1 MKIKN
6 INDLKKIKSHLEIVN
21 KYLEETKIF
30 FKELDKILN
39 NIDLSDT
46 DKVIMINN
54 QYKELENRQLT
65 IFD

>member
-6 INDLKKIKSHLEIVN
+6 IKDLKSHLENVN
-21 KYLEETKIF
+21 KYLEKTKIF
-30 FKELDKILN
+30 FKELDIILN

-54 QYKELENRQLT
+54 QYKEFERSVINGL
-65 IFD
+65 